1 MSPLHFIEPT
11 TKREKGDTNEGL
23 SSFENRYSVNCPLKS
38 VLKIEGVVLQMIQRV
53 RAGRDRAGACGAG
66 RTGRRRDRVGAS
78 WVCGARA
85 PRDRADPRELSE
97 GVVWRRSMRHIK
109 GARREIWCVRLKS
122 DDGNIC
128 DG

>member
-23 SSFENRYSVNCPLKS
+23 SSFENRYSVNCPT
-38 VLKIEGVVLQMIQRV
+38 
-53 RAGRDRAGACGAG
+53 D
-66 RTGRRRDRVGAS
+66 
-78 WVCGARA
+78 
-85 PRDRADPRELSE
+85 LSE